1 MENATT
7 VMEVMSVLL
16 VVVVMEAELD
26 TRQIFWTRHP
36 VSRHAN
42 FLPRHQLSDVKK
54 CLDAV
59 THALPA
65 NTPHRGQA
73 PPFLLAVDPPPP
85 FGTGTNPFL
94 FSVIDALTRL
104 ITLVPGTEL

>member
-36 VSRHAN
+36 VLRHAN
-42 FLPRHQLSDVKK
+42 F
-54 CLDAV
+54 
-59 THALPA
+59 
-65 NTPHRGQA
+65 
-73 PPFLLAVDPPPP
+73 
-85 FGTGTNPFL
+85 
-94 FSVIDALTRL
+94 
-104 ITLVPGTEL
+104 

>member
-73 PPFLLAVDPPPP
+73 PPFLLAVKPPPPP
-85 FGTGTNPFL
+85 FRYRYQPLPFL
-94 FSVIDALTRL
+94 RH
-104 ITLVPGTEL
+104 